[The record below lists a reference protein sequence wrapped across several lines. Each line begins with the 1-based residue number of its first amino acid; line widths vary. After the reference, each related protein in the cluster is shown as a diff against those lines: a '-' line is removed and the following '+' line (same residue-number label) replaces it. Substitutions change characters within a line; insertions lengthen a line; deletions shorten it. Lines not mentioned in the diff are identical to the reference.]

1 MDIAGA
7 LTGAH
12 TFDILVIVFLFGM
25 FVLGYIQGT
34 IRRLLGLASILF
46 AFLLAGQL
54 RDPLG
59 AFLASNWTQY
69 PREYSYMLAYLFV
82 FTFTG
87 ILFSIIVQ
95 SFYHTQPL
103 FENARFVDEVL
114 GGLLGIL
121 EGLVL
126 IGCGIIILDSYFRI
140 PGIPDA
146 TTFLPFLPAIYGLY
160 DPSATADLFRTTL
173 IPAAF
178 AVIGALIPVDVRRLF
193 PGGGGQ

>member
-1 MDIAGA
+1 MDIGGA
-7 LTGAH
+7 LTSAAL
-12 TFDILVIVFLFGM
+12 FDVLVIVFLFGM

-34 IRRLLGLASILF
+34 IRRLLGLASIIF

-69 PREYSYMLAYLFV
+69 APEYSYMLAYLFV

-87 ILFSIIVQ
+87 ILFTIIVQ

-114 GGLLGIL
+114 GGILGL
-121 EGLVL
+121 VEGLVL
-126 IGCGIIILDSYFRI
+126 IGCGIIILDSYFAI
-140 PGIPDA
+140 PGLPDA
-146 TTFLPFLPAIYGLY
+146 RSWLPFLPSIFALY
-160 DPSATADLFRTTL
+160 DPSTTAQIFRTTL

-178 AVIGALIPVDVRRLF
+178 AVIGALIPADVRTLF
-193 PGGGGQ
+193 PGGAS

>member
-1 MDIAGA
+1 MDIGGA
-7 LTGAH
+7 LTSAAL
-12 TFDILVIVFLFGM
+12 FDVLVIVFLFGM

-34 IRRLLGLASILF
+34 IRRLLGLASIIF

-69 PREYSYMLAYLFV
+69 APEYSYMLAYLFV

-87 ILFSIIVQ
+87 ILFTIIVQ

-114 GGLLGIL
+114 GGILGL
-121 EGLVL
+121 VEGLVL
-126 IGCGIIILDSYFRI
+126 IGCGIIILDSYFAI
-140 PGIPDA
+140 PGLPDA
-146 TTFLPFLPAIYGLY
+146 KSWLPFLPSIFALY
-160 DPSATADLFRTTL
+160 DPSTTAQIFRTTL

-178 AVIGALIPVDVRRLF
+178 AVIGALIPADVRTLF
-193 PGGGGQ
+193 PGGAS

>member
-1 MDIAGA
+1 MDIGGA
-7 LTGAH
+7 LTSADL
-12 TFDILVIVFLFGM
+12 FDVLVIVFLFGM
-25 FVLGYIQGT
+25 FVLGYFQGT
-34 IRRLLGLASILF
+34 IRRLLGLASIIF

-69 PREYSYMLAYLFV
+69 APQYSYMLAYLFV

-87 ILFSIIVQ
+87 ILFTIIVQ

-103 FENARFVDEVL
+103 FENARFVDEVI
-114 GGLLGIL
+114 GGILGIV

-140 PGIPDA
+140 PGLPDA
-146 TTFLPFLPAIYGLY
+146 KTWLPFLPSIFALY
-160 DPSATADLFRTTL
+160 DPSTTAQIFRSTL
-173 IPAAF
+173 IPATF
-178 AVIGALIPVDVRRLF
+178 AVIGALIPADVRALF
-193 PGGGGQ
+193 PGGEG